1 MRFIAKTDCGKHRK
15 INEDYVASQI
25 IDDIAVLVLA
35 DGMGGHNGGEVA
47 SKTAV
52 DTVLCYM
59 KEHLRKKMLPVQIFE
74 CMRGAVENANAKLF
88 ELAAEDK
95 ALRGMGTTL
104 EICVVNSKNA
114 YIAHVGD
121 SRVYKISDKDKITQI
136 TRDHSLV
143 EEMASAGTIS
153 REEARNHPQRNI
165 ITRAVGTRP
174 YVEPDTFVTSFSE
187 NEVMFLCSDGLS
199 NMLTDDEIYSI
210 IKSADNPETA
220 AERLIESANCAG
232 GIDNISVIVLD
243 NRKGELEEA

>member
-1 MRFIAKTDCGKHRK
+1 MRVIAKTDCGKHRK
-15 INEDYVASQI
+15 INEDYVACQI
-25 IDDIAVLVLA
+25 VEDMVILLLA

-52 DTVLCYM
+52 DTVRCYLN
-59 KEHLRKKMLPVQIFE
+59 EHLKKEMLPVQIFE
-74 CMRGAVENANAKLF
+74 CIRTAISNANVKL
-88 ELAAEDK
+88 LDMASKNK
-95 ALRGMGTTL
+95 ALQGMGTTL
-104 EICVVNSKNA
+104 EVCVVNFKNA

-121 SRVYKISDKDKITQI
+121 SRVYKIGGKDKITQV

-143 EEMASAGTIS
+143 EEMVLAGTIT

-174 YVEPDTFVTSFSE
+174 YVEPDTYVTSFSE
-187 NEVMFLCSDGLS
+187 NEVMVLCSDGLS
-199 NMLTDDEIYSI
+199 NMVTDEEIYSI

-220 AERLIESANCAG
+220 AEKLIESANYAG

-243 NRKGELEEA
+243 NCKDELEEA